1 MRGLLGGEF
10 MARGI
15 RQASQERAP
24 LSASNNQRILLVEG
38 SRFFANQ
45 VKKTI
50 EAATGAQIVV
60 AATLAAAQKAIQN
73 ERARGGFALALF
85 DIILPDAAENEVV
98 DLCREKG
105 LPSVVFTG
113 FYSDELRERLT
124 SSRTVIDYIIKDNP
138 ASLAMLR
145 QSVTRIWRNRV
156 TKALAVDD
164 SATARRYLVDLL
176 QLYQFQTLEAAN
188 GKQALDILHDH
199 PDIRLVV
206 TDYRMPVMDGIDMI
220 KQMRSSHPK
229 DRLAI
234 IGIATGG
241 GSSLSAQFIK
251 SGANDFITKPFL
263 REEFFCRINQNMEIL
278 DLFESIRD
286 SANRDYLT
294 GIFNRR
300 YLFEVGAKLMAAQK
314 RKQISVTAAMFD
326 VDFFKKVNDTYGH
339 EAGDAVLKG
348 LANLLRESVRD
359 TDIVARFGGEEFCL
373 LAVNLD
379 PKRAKDFFESLRAD
393 IAAMK
398 VRVKGQLINVTVSIG
413 VCQDDLPHLDE
424 VLSRADAML
433 YRAKEKGRDRVEI
446 AK

>member
-1 MRGLLGGEF
+1 MVRGTRQSSDD
-10 MARGI
+10 RG
-15 RQASQERAP
+15 P
-24 LSASNNQRILLVEG
+24 LSLSSNQRILLVEG

-45 VKKTI
+45 VKKSI
-50 EAATGAQIVV
+50 EAATGTQVVV
-60 AATLAAAQKAIQN
+60 ASTLAAAKKAIQN
-73 ERARGGFALALF
+73 ERLKGGFALALF

-124 SSRTVIDYIIKDNP
+124 SSRTVIDYIVKDNP

-145 QSVTRIWRNRV
+145 SSVTRIWRNRV

-176 QLYQFQTLEAAN
+176 QLYQFQTLEATN
-188 GKQALDILHDH
+188 GKQALDLLHEH

-220 KQMRSSHPK
+220 KQMRASHPK
-229 DRLAI
+229 DRLAV

-294 GIFNRR
+294 GIYNRR
-300 YLFEVGAKLMAAQK
+300 YLFEVGQKLLAAQK

-339 EAGDAVLKG
+339 ETGDAVLKG
-348 LANLLRESVRD
+348 LASLLRERVRD

-379 PKRAKDFFESLRAD
+379 PKKAREFFEGLRQD

-398 VRVKGQLINVTVSIG
+398 VRAKGQLISITASIG
-413 VCQDDLPHLDE
+413 VSHDETHVLDDL
-424 VLSRADAML
+424 LSKADAML
-433 YRAKEKGRDRVEI
+433 YKAKEKGRNRVEI
-446 AK
+446 AR

>member
-1 MRGLLGGEF
+1 MVRGSRSLE
-10 MARGI
+10 A
-15 RQASQERAP
+15 ERRP
-24 LSASNNQRILLVEG
+24 LPVSTSQRILIVEG
-38 SRFFANQ
+38 SRFFSNQ
-45 VKKTI
+45 VRRAV
-50 EAATGAQIVV
+50 EAATGTQTIVAQ
-60 AATLAAAQKAIQN
+60 TLAAAQKAIAA

-85 DIILPDAAENEVV
+85 DIILPDATENEVV

-124 SSRTVIDYIIKDNP
+124 SSRTVIDYIVKDTP

-145 QSVTRIWRNRV
+145 QTVTRIWRNRV

-188 GKQALDILHDH
+188 GKQALEILHQH

-220 KQMRSSHPK
+220 KQMRASHPK
-229 DRLAI
+229 DRLAV

-294 GIFNRR
+294 GIYNRR
-300 YLFEVGAKLMAAQK
+300 YLFEVGTKLLAAQR
-314 RKQISVTAAMFD
+314 RKQIAVAAAMFD
-326 VDFFKKVNDTYGH
+326 VDFFKKINDTYGH
-339 EAGDAVLKG
+339 EAGDAVLKA
-348 LANLLRESVRD
+348 LAALLRERVRD

-379 PKRAKDFFESLRAD
+379 PKKAKEFFEGLRQGISEMRVRAK
-393 IAAMK
+393 
-398 VRVKGQLINVTVSIG
+398 GQQLSITASIG
-413 VCQDDLPHLDE
+413 VCLEELTNLDDL
-424 VLSRADAML
+424 LSKADAML
-433 YRAKEKGRDRVEI
+433 YRAKEKGRNRVEI